1 MNLASFIWRT
11 APMLY
16 VANGIQIA
24 GVITSIAMDELPSAL
39 IAFAFLVVVA
49 LLGLLRR

>member
-16 VANGIQIA
+16 VANSILIA
-24 GVITSIAMDELPSAL
+24 GVIAAIAMDELPSAL
-39 IAFAFLVVVA
+39 VAFAFLVVV
-49 LLGLLRR
+49 GLLRR